1 VGKKDRNHCLNN
13 LPIRGILIAI
23 KKAKK
28 ESHLLRLQT
37 SLDFQI
43 YLVFF
48 VAFLAGAFLAAFFLS
63 GIAVSF
69 L

>member
-1 VGKKDRNHCLNN
+1 MIQKSGIVWAGPPYCNKK
-13 LPIRGILIAI
+13 GEEKIA
-23 KKAKK
+23 
-28 ESHLLRLQT
+28 SSSPLD

-43 YLVFF
+43 YFVFF
-48 VAFLAGAFLAAFFLS
+48 AVFLAGAFLAAFFLS